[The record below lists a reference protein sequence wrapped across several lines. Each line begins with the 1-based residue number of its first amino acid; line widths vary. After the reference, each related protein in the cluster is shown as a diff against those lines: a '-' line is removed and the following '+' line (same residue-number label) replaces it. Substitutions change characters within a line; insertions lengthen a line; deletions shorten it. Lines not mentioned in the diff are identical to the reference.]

1 MIIGVSGH
9 RSVNKTNPA
18 YDYVKSA
25 FIDLLNEYK
34 PTKVITGMALGFDS
48 LVADVCIEKET
59 PFIAAVPYKGQE
71 LFWSK
76 EEKDRYFDLLAH
88 ANSVEIVSLGGH
100 SSWKY
105 QHRNMWICNQ
115 SDMSIVCFDGSPSG
129 TRNYVEYAISKKKE
143 IIRINPLNYKN
154 K

>member
-9 RSVNKTNPA
+9 RSVDKASPA
-18 YDYVKSA
+18 YSYVRNA
-25 FIDLLNEYK
+25 FIDLLADYK
-34 PTKVITGMALGFDS
+34 PAKVITGMALGFDT
-48 LVADVCIEKET
+48 LVAEVCIEKSV

-76 EEKDRYFDLLAH
+76 EEKNHYFDLLEH
-88 ANSVEIVSLGGH
+88 ADLVEIVSPGGH

-105 QHRNMWICNQ
+105 QHRNMWICNN

-129 TRNYVEYAISKKKE
+129 TRNYVEYALSKKKE
-143 IIRINPLNYKN
+143 IIRINPLNYAK
-154 K
+154 